1 MKIKPFINAGNLTPG
16 ELRDWILK
24 LAKNAEIA
32 GWGTETSVRKL
43 QSAELSLRSVM
54 DDLSPRINFLGS
66 EQIIRSEGHSSE
78 VAEVLNTL
86 RITFAAVRDIQRTIL
101 SLISQLQEID
111 SRIPDGGHRERLP
124 ECEEQGQEKQIRE
137 Q

>member
-1 MKIKPFINAGNLTPG
+1 MKNKPYINAGNLTPG
-16 ELRDWILK
+16 ELRDWILE
-24 LAKNAEIA
+24 LAKNVEIA
-32 GWGTETSVRKL
+32 GWGTGTSVRKL

-66 EQIIRSEGHSSE
+66 DQIMRSEGHSSE
-78 VAEVLNTL
+78 VAEVLSTL
-86 RITFAAVRDIQRTIL
+86 RITFAVVRDIQQTIL

-111 SRIPDGGHRERLP
+111 SRIPDESHREHLP
-124 ECEEQGQEKQIRE
+124 ECEEQGQGKQIRD

>member
-1 MKIKPFINAGNLTPG
+1 MKIKPYINAGNLTPG
-16 ELRDWILK
+16 ELRSWILE

-32 GWGTETSVRKL
+32 GWGTGTSVRKL

-66 EQIIRSEGHSSE
+66 EQIIRSEDHSSE
-78 VAEVLNTL
+78 VAEALNTL

-111 SRIPDGGHRERLP
+111 SRIPDENHRERLP
-124 ECEEQGQEKQIRE
+124 ECEEQGQGKLIRD

>member
-1 MKIKPFINAGNLTPG
+1 MKIKPYINAGNLTPS
-16 ELRDWILK
+16 ELRDWILT

-32 GWGTETSVRKL
+32 GWSTETSVWML

-66 EQIIRSEGHSSE
+66 EQIIRSEDHSSE
-78 VAEVLNTL
+78 VAEVLNAL
-86 RITFAAVRDIQRTIL
+86 RMIFSAVRDIQQAI
-101 SLISQLQEID
+101 SPLISQLQEID
-111 SRIPDGGHRERLP
+111 RHIPDGGHRERLS
-124 ECEEQGQEKQIRE
+124 ECEEQGQGKQTGD